1 MKLSTTRIAIA
12 LALMGGM
19 ALSVRSVDAIGK
31 TPPQPG
37 QLAPDNV
44 RGADLYEVNCWMCHG
59 KKGLGDG
66 PAASALKTV
75 VPPLAGR
82 IDDLGVEA
90 AADVVMQGNGDM
102 PGYMETLNRKDTI
115 RILNWLNGL
124 DPSTG
129 EDKE

>member
-1 MKLSTTRIAIA
+1 MRMYATQLSIVVA
-12 LALMGGM
+12 LTWAGV
-19 ALSVRSVDAIGK
+19 LSVQSLEANGK

-66 PAASALKTV
+66 PAAKSLRTTV
-75 VPPLAGR
+75 PALAGR
-82 IDDLGVEA
+82 VSDSGVEA
-90 AADVVMQGNGDM
+90 AADIVMQGSGDM
-102 PGYMETLNRKDTI
+102 PGYMETLNRKDAI

-124 DPSTG
+124 DPATG

>member
-1 MKLSTTRIAIA
+1 MKLSSTRMTLIIAFTWVVVWGFRGVEA
-12 LALMGGM
+12 N
-19 ALSVRSVDAIGK
+19 GK

-66 PAASALKTV
+66 PAALSLQTEI
-75 VPPLAGR
+75 PPLAGR
-82 IDDLGVEA
+82 IGDLGIES
-90 AADVVMQGNGDM
+90 AADLVMQGRGDM
-102 PGYMETLNRKDTI
+102 PGYMETLNRKDAI

-124 DPSTG
+124 DPTTG